1 MPTTQLGPAG
11 SGSAVVR
18 RPPLL
23 GLVIALVVPL
33 IYTLA
38 IGPRLLEP
46 RLAPTAYALV
56 GMALLWACALTLLV
70 VVRRVERAPL
80 SSLGFKPITVG
91 AALLAV
97 GIGVVLS
104 LLVPLLSTLA
114 NLVIPAPAEGSV
126 LDAARNPAW
135 LLLLG
140 VLTAGFTEEVLFRAY
155 PLERLGVPGAF
166 PLVGF
171 LVGLA
176 VFTVIHAAGWNAAHV
191 IGVVLPLG
199 AILALLYLWRR
210 QIWFV
215 IIVHTVI
222 DLPLVV
228 MALAG

>member
-1 MPTTQLGPAG
+1 MPTAQLGPAG
-11 SGSAVVR
+11 SGSAVDR
-18 RPPLL
+18 RPSLL

-33 IYTLA
+33 VYTLA

-46 RLAPTAYALV
+46 RLTPTTYTLV

-70 VVRRVERAPL
+70 VVLRVERAPL

-126 LDAARNPAW
+126 LDAARNPTW

-155 PLERLGVPGAF
+155 PLERLGMPGAF
-166 PLVGF
+166 PFVGF
-171 LVGLA
+171 VVGLA

>member
-11 SGSAVVR
+11 SGSAGGY
-18 RPPLL
+18 RPTLA

-33 IYTLA
+33 IYTLV

-46 RLAPTAYALV
+46 RMPPTAYALV
-56 GMALLWACALTLLV
+56 GMAVLWACALALLA
-70 VVRRVERAPL
+70 VVRRGERAPL

-97 GIGVVLS
+97 GIGVALS

-114 NLVIPAPAEGSV
+114 NLVIPAPAEGGV

-155 PLERLGVPGAF
+155 PLERLGPAGRF

-176 VFTVIHAAGWNAAHV
+176 VFTVIHAGGWNAAHV

-228 MALAG
+228 MAAV